1 MKVYD
6 LKDCPQMITDIFH
19 EELEIIQRSD
29 LLLKQ
34 NYTLDKLKL
43 DDMLSFDIL
52 IDNDIDVVC
61 FGGLQKISENIAR
74 VSSRHYVSQKYK
86 KFWHNDKR
94 FRPNWQYLVPKQIQH
109 AYDLDYKGL
118 FWSAHIYRKKWM
130 FELTCRNAE
139 KFADVKF
146 TPLPGLYNI
155 FNTAQRVCQI
165 GDYELNFANE
175 NIFIEDDYF
184 YKFKDEV
191 KQIIETY
198 PKDNA
203 NWDSNH
209 KWKGEWVD
217 NDTGIISGVNMLKH
231 NPDHPLIHYL
241 YDKYFDEL
249 HRVIFAKVFKGPIP
263 EHKDEGPDALL
274 NDMHMKIK
282 LDGDWSKFYV
292 KDETHNWKTYFPN
305 EKNVAIFDN
314 VKNVHAVESGS
325 FSLIIPYGKLKR
337 EIYERVDTES
347 R

>member
-1 MKVYD
+1 MQVYD
-6 LKDCPQMITDIFH
+6 IKGKCPQIIKDVFYD
-19 EELEIIQRSD
+19 ELEHIANSD
-29 LLLKQ
+29 LQLKE
-34 NYTLDKLKL
+34 NYSIAKLKL
-43 DDMLSFDIL
+43 DSMISFDVL
-52 IDNDIDVVC
+52 IDNEMDLVC
-61 FGGLQKISENIAR
+61 FGGLQKINDEIAR
-74 VSSRHYVSQKYK
+74 VSSRHYVSQKYIK
-86 KFWHNDKR
+86 TWKQDR
-94 FRPNWQYLVPKQIQH
+94 FRPNWQYLVPKQIKH
-109 AYDLDYKGL
+109 AYELGYKGL
-118 FWSAHIYRKKWM
+118 FWSAHIYKKKSL
-130 FELTCRNAE
+130 FDLTCKNAE
-139 KFADVKF
+139 EFTNIKF

-155 FNTAQRVCQI
+155 YGVGQRVCQI
-165 GDYELNFANE
+165 GDYKLNFANE
-175 NIFIEDDYF
+175 NIFMEDDYF
-184 YKFKDEV
+184 YQYKDEV
-191 KQIIETY
+191 KHIIDTY

-305 EKNVAIFDN
+305 DKNVTIFDN